1 MTARELIGRKIA
13 NILVWSEI
21 MKTDYFPIDQARV
34 YFLLDNGKFI
44 SLPLV
49 PESDCLCTEI
59 DNNAKSIFYTGEDT
73 NSWMDE
79 YVKNKRIADIWFYNH
94 HEPNV
99 FLELE
104 TGAMLSECMVSPHGT
119 GMAGLHCYSSPAE
132 TESRFGY
139 NFIRLSNL
147 PESSE

>member
-1 MTARELIGRKIA
+1 
-13 NILVWSEI
+13 VWS
-21 MKTDYFPIDQARV
+21 KTINTDFFAIDEARV
-34 YFLLDNGKFI
+34 YFLLDTGKFI

-59 DNNAKSIFYTGEDT
+59 EPDAKSIFYSREET

-79 YVKNKRIADIWFYNH
+79 YVKNKRIAAIWFYNH

-104 TGAMLSECMVSPHGT
+104 TGAMLSECIVSPHGT

-139 NFIRLSNL
+139 NFSRLHDM